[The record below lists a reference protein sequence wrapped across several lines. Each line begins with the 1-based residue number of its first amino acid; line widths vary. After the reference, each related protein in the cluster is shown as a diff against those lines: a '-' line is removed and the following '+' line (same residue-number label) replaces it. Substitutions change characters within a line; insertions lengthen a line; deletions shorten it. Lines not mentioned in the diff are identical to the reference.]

1 MKILRRIIRRKL
13 CHPVVIGAAAV
24 VLLFT
29 TSEKWTP
36 YIKDR
41 LYQEAATANDVGAKT
56 ENIKKKDKTVQQSE
70 VRESNKQESRK
81 PRIEKGANQEKTT
94 AASDVSDKTK
104 ASKGKKKKSV
114 KKSVTESKAY
124 QDTAE
129 DVKKT
134 VNDTKAAADRV
145 KKYLDEAKKRG
156 EPIMEENMPGVSDEK
171 PQIIQDGVDT
181 VKGIRKR
188 IVDLIKGAAET
199 ANE

>member
-24 VLLFT
+24 VLLFA

-41 LYQEAATANDVGAKT
+41 LYQEAATARDSET
-56 ENIKKKDKTVQQSE
+56 ENSKKKDKTVRQSV
-70 VRESNKQESRK
+70 VREPNKQESRK
-81 PRIEKGANQEKTT
+81 SRIEKDADQEKTT

-114 KKSVTESKAY
+114 KKSVTVSKAY

-134 VNDTKAAADRV
+134 VNDTKDAADKV

-171 PQIIQDGVDT
+171 PQIIQDGVNT

>member
-24 VLLFT
+24 VLLFA

-41 LYQEAATANDVGAKT
+41 LYQEAATARDSET
-56 ENIKKKDKTVQQSE
+56 ENSKKKDKTVQQSE
-70 VRESNKQESRK
+70 VREPNKQESRK
-81 PRIEKGANQEKTT
+81 SRIEKDADQEKTT

-134 VNDTKAAADRV
+134 VNDTKDAADKV

-156 EPIMEENMPGVSDEK
+156 GTDHGREYAG
-171 PQIIQDGVDT
+171 
-181 VKGIRKR
+181 GIRRKATDHTRWRRYGKR
-188 IVDLIKGAAET
+188 HQKKNCRSDKRSGRDRE
-199 ANE
+199 

>member
-13 CHPVVIGAAAV
+13 CHPVVIGAATV

-41 LYQEAATANDVGAKT
+41 LYQEAATASDAEAKT
-56 ENIKKKDKTVQQSE
+56 ENSKKKDKTVQQSE

-81 PRIEKGANQEKTT
+81 SRIEKGANQEKTT

-104 ASKGKKKKSV
+104 ASKGKKKKTV

-129 DVKKT
+129 DVEKT
-134 VNDTKAAADRV
+134 VNDTKDAADRV

-156 EPIMEENMPGVSDEK
+156 EPIMEENMPGLSDEK